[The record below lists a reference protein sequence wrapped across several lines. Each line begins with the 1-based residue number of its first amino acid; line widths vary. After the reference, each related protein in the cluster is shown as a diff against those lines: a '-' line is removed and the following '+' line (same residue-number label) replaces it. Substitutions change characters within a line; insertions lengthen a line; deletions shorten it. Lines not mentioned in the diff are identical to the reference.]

1 MPVAASLRLDP
12 EVPFESWLGEQSPA
26 YGDLGLNL
34 WSQSPARSRVVTKE
48 NCRQTENRLSGVWQ
62 RLVRQAL

>member
-1 MPVAASLRLDP
+1 MPVAASPRLDP
-12 EVPFESWLGEQSPA
+12 EVPFESWLGEQSST

-34 WSQSPARSRVVTKE
+34 WSQSQTWSWAVTKE